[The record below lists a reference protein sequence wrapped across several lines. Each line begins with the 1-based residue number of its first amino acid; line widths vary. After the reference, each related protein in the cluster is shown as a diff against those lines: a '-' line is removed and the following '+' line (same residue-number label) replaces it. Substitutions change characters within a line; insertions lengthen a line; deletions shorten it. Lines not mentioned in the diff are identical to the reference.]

1 MEGAMEEKKQNLF
14 LRFGNRLFI
23 ALAFLLPVFFIPSAA
38 LPFAFGKGFFLFIA
52 VFALTILFLFGVLKE
67 GKVTIPK
74 SYTLLGLF
82 VVLIS
87 YVVSGFA
94 SAHQVISL
102 LGQGFELDTA
112 FFMLVAF
119 LMTLL
124 VPVAFRSKTSLFNI
138 YIALLFSFFVAAL
151 YNIVRF
157 MAPNALSFG
166 VFSGSVANLVG
177 SWTDLGFFAGFV
189 TVLSLISLGVL
200 ESKGFWR
207 LVLRIGLVAGVAFLA
222 IVNFTTLWYIIAFF
236 SLAFF
241 LYSLSYA
248 RHHGGHE
255 RLATRASQVSWA
267 PIGVLFISILFI
279 FWGDKLGTS
288 ISNKLG
294 ISQLEARPSWATT
307 LSIGKEAL
315 KAHPFVGVGPNMFVT
330 EWLKQKPLEVNESV
344 FWSLDFTAGVGTIP
358 SVVVTLGGLGI
369 LAWLL
374 FFALFAYE
382 GVKAIM
388 KLHGDAFA
396 HYLAFS
402 SFVGSLYFWLTAIFY
417 TPSHAVYALAFLFTG
432 IFVAT
437 MALEHAIPEKTLTF
451 SNHPGKSFVGS
462 LVTIVLIIGS
472 ATCIYISVQRFLS
485 YYTFNNAL
493 MTYQKNNDLNG
504 VETGVKRALMIEE
517 SDVFYRALSNIFLA
531 RLNQIASAQPVAG
544 KEDEARTAFQSYLT
558 GAVASGQAAVKLNP
572 QNYQNYLTLA
582 QTYAAVVPLKIQG
595 VYEQAADTYK
605 KAVSLNPTAPSLR
618 LQEAQLEVAHG
629 DNVKAREYIGEAI
642 NLKNN
647 YTDAIFL
654 LTQIEV
660 GEGNTRKAIEAVTAG
675 AIIAPTNPVLFF
687 QLGLLYYNIQ
697 DYSNAEKA
705 LQRAIQLEPSY
716 ANAKYFLGLTEYRLG
731 SLANATALF
740 EDLKTSNPDN
750 QEVNFILGNLKLGKS
765 PFADVTP
772 PLDSKPEKRKT
783 PPVSEKKKVSA
794 TNVDSN

>member
-248 RHHGGHE
+248 RHHGG
-255 RLATRASQVSWA
+255 Q
-267 PIGVLFISILFI
+267 
-279 FWGDKLGTS
+279 
-288 ISNKLG
+288 
-294 ISQLEARPSWATT
+294 
-307 LSIGKEAL
+307 
-315 KAHPFVGVGPNMFVT
+315 
-330 EWLKQKPLEVNESV
+330 
-344 FWSLDFTAGVGTIP
+344 
-358 SVVVTLGGLGI
+358 
-369 LAWLL
+369 
-374 FFALFAYE
+374 
-382 GVKAIM
+382 
-388 KLHGDAFA
+388 
-396 HYLAFS
+396 
-402 SFVGSLYFWLTAIFY
+402 
-417 TPSHAVYALAFLFTG
+417 
-432 IFVAT
+432 
-437 MALEHAIPEKTLTF
+437 
-451 SNHPGKSFVGS
+451 
-462 LVTIVLIIGS
+462 II
-472 ATCIYISVQRFLS
+472 
-485 YYTFNNAL
+485 
-493 MTYQKNNDLNG
+493 
-504 VETGVKRALMIEE
+504 
-517 SDVFYRALSNIFLA
+517 
-531 RLNQIASAQPVAG
+531 
-544 KEDEARTAFQSYLT
+544 
-558 GAVASGQAAVKLNP
+558 
-572 QNYQNYLTLA
+572 
-582 QTYAAVVPLKIQG
+582 
-595 VYEQAADTYK
+595 
-605 KAVSLNPTAPSLR
+605 
-618 LQEAQLEVAHG
+618 
-629 DNVKAREYIGEAI
+629 
-642 NLKNN
+642 
-647 YTDAIFL
+647 
-654 LTQIEV
+654 
-660 GEGNTRKAIEAVTAG
+660 
-675 AIIAPTNPVLFF
+675 
-687 QLGLLYYNIQ
+687 
-697 DYSNAEKA
+697 
-705 LQRAIQLEPSY
+705 
-716 ANAKYFLGLTEYRLG
+716 
-731 SLANATALF
+731 
-740 EDLKTSNPDN
+740 
-750 QEVNFILGNLKLGKS
+750 
-765 PFADVTP
+765 
-772 PLDSKPEKRKT
+772 
-783 PPVSEKKKVSA
+783 
-794 TNVDSN
+794 